1 MYSFIVNKTNTGL
14 PSDGPHYWWY
24 VNNSLVDITT
34 VSDPPMNYLFEKAN
48 TKYTVS
54 LEIQIRARVIRT
66 NSVTVTT
73 GDVINPTLTATQDGA
88 NPLAYTITADESAT
102 NIGFESYSTSRVWS
116 IDGKVVDG
124 ASTNRLHYTFGLT
137 DHKYTVKYVVS
148 KAGYDSR
155 EVTTEITTPPKQRL
169 SQQ

>member
-66 NSVTVTT
+66 NSVTVT
-73 GDVINPTLTATQDGA
+73 N
-88 NPLAYTITADESAT
+88 
-102 NIGFESYSTSRVWS
+102 
-116 IDGKVVDG
+116 
-124 ASTNRLHYTFGLT
+124 
-137 DHKYTVKYVVS
+137 
-148 KAGYDSR
+148 
-155 EVTTEITTPPKQRL
+155 L
-169 SQQ
+169 SSELKDI